1 MKSII
6 LVIGILVGMVSQI
19 ASAEIFVVYTLKAQP
34 GMQGEAIAALNQ
46 IQDYERKKWGHTPIT
61 LTPGDGDVEASL
73 MSLDRHKSMGE
84 YEEVNKGRSADEN
97 WGKLYTNMQ
106 SYVEPGSLNV
116 RFFNIEYSPK

>member
-1 MKSII
+1 MKSTI
-6 LVIGILVGMVSQI
+6 LAIVFLVGMASQI
-19 ASAEIFVVYTLKAQP
+19 ASAEIFVLYTLKAQP
-34 GMQGEAIAALNQ
+34 GKQAGAIAALNQ
-46 IQDYERKKWGHTPIT
+46 IQDYENKKWGHTPIT

-97 WGKLYTNMQ
+97 WGKLYTNMM

-116 RFFNIEYSPK
+116 RFFNIEYSAK